1 MKIYESYKK
10 IRNVLDFMFSYE
22 NFINAIEQIEIFERK
37 NKAKF
42 KGLGPLGHSHVCFP
56 GSRGSKTCPL

>member
-1 MKIYESYKK
+1 
-10 IRNVLDFMFSYE
+10 MFSYE
-22 NFINAIEQIEIFERK
+22 NFINAIEQKEIFERK